1 MSNNLNAELI
11 SAREILDYA
20 RNKKS
25 KNSRDYEAIV
35 DLTYFISVVKGN
47 EETIASKEILKKI
60 RSGYYD
66 EVYKIKTGKIA
77 ADNNCNLKLSED
89 NMQYSFFLRVI

>member
-1 MSNNLNAELI
+1 MSNNLNDELI

-20 RNKKS
+20 RSKKL

-35 DLTYFISVVKGN
+35 DLTYFISLDK
-47 EETIASKEILKKI
+47 ETIASKEILEKI
-60 RSGYYD
+60 RSSYYN
-66 EVYKIKTGKIA
+66 EVYKIKTGKIT

-89 NMQYSFFLRVI
+89 NMQYSFF

>member
-1 MSNNLNAELI
+1 MSNNLNDELI

-20 RNKKS
+20 RSKKL

-35 DLTYFISVVKGN
+35 DLTYFISLDK
-47 EETIASKEILKKI
+47 ETIASKEILEKI
-60 RSGYYD
+60 RSGYYN
-66 EVYKIKTGKIA
+66 EVYKIKTGKIT

-89 NMQYSFFLRVI
+89 NMQYSFF

>member
-1 MSNNLNAELI
+1 MSNNLNVELI

-35 DLTYFISVVKGN
+35 DLTYFISLNK
-47 EETIASKEILKKI
+47 ETIASKEICEKI

-66 EVYKIKTGKIA
+66 EVCKIKIEKVT

-89 NMQYSFFLRVI
+89 NMQYSFF

>member
-1 MSNNLNAELI
+1 MSNNLNDELI

-20 RNKKS
+20 RSKKL

-35 DLTYFISVVKGN
+35 DLTYFISLDK
-47 EETIASKEILKKI
+47 ETIASKEICEKI

-66 EVYKIKTGKIA
+66 EVCKIKTGKIA
-77 ADNNCNLKLSED
+77 TDNNCNLKLSED
-89 NMQYSFFLRVI
+89 NMQYSFF

>member
-1 MSNNLNAELI
+1 MSNNLNDELI

-20 RNKKS
+20 RSKKL

-35 DLTYFISVVKGN
+35 DLTYFISLDK
-47 EETIASKEILKKI
+47 ETIASKEILEKI
-60 RSGYYD
+60 RSGYYN
-66 EVYKIKTGKIA
+66 EVYKIKTVKIT

-89 NMQYSFFLRVI
+89 NMQYSFF

>member
-47 EETIASKEILKKI
+47 EETIASKEILEKI

-66 EVYKIKTGKIA
+66 EVYKIKTDKVT

-89 NMQYSFFLRVI
+89 NMQYSFF

>member
-1 MSNNLNAELI
+1 MNNNLNAELI

-25 KNSRDYEAIV
+25 KNSKDYEAIV
-35 DLTYFISVVKGN
+35 DLTYFVSLDK
-47 EETIASKEILKKI
+47 ETIASKEICEKM

-66 EVYKIKTGKIA
+66 EVYKIKTDKITL
-77 ADNNCNLKLSED
+77 DNNCNLKLSED
-89 NMQYSFFLRVI
+89 NMQYSFF

>member
-1 MSNNLNAELI
+1 MSNNLNDELI

-20 RNKKS
+20 RNKKF

-47 EETIASKEILKKI
+47 EETIASKEIREKI
-60 RSGYYD
+60 QSGYYD
-66 EVYKIKTGKIA
+66 EVYKIKRDKVT

-89 NMQYSFFLRVI
+89 NMQYSFF

>member
-1 MSNNLNAELI
+1 MNNNLNAELI

-25 KNSRDYEAIV
+25 KNSKDYEAIV
-35 DLTYFISVVKGN
+35 DLTYFVSLDK
-47 EETIASKEILKKI
+47 ETIASKEICEKM

-66 EVYKIKTGKIA
+66 EVYKIKMDKIT

-89 NMQYSFFLRVI
+89 NMQYSFF